1 MDVRIDS
8 ALTESDLRD
17 GPNRS
22 DIAKTL
28 GNNLRRL
35 RTRRGLSLERLSR
48 LSGVSRA
55 MLGQIELGRSVPT
68 ILLLDKVAKALE
80 APLTAFVGGAGR
92 PAAQV
97 LRREQIRLTVSP
109 DGGLR
114 ARNLDPPDLPASVH
128 FEELRLRPGAEDRR
142 PPAPPETMR
151 RVALVSGEVEVDAGG
166 ETFRLREGDA
176 AVFDIER
183 GWAARN
189 VGRVEAL
196 LYAVTTEGGSSGG
209 RSS

>member
-8 ALTESDLRD
+8 GFAEAELND

-22 DIAKTL
+22 DIARTL
-28 GNNLRRL
+28 GANLRRL

-92 PAAQV
+92 PAVHV
-97 LRREQIRLTVSP
+97 LRREQIRLSVSP

-114 ARNLDPPDLPASVH
+114 ARSLDPPEIPATVH

-142 PPAPPETMR
+142 VGAPPETMR
-151 RVALVSGEVEVDAGG
+151 RLVLVSGEVEISAVG

-176 AVFDIER
+176 AVFDVER
-183 GWAARN
+183 GWTVHN

-196 LYAVTTEGGSSGG
+196 LYAVTTEGGSGS
-209 RSS
+209 RSAS

>member
-8 ALTESDLRD
+8 ALTEADLQD
-17 GPNRS
+17 GPNRT

-28 GNNLRRL
+28 GSNLRRL

-114 ARNLDPPDLPASVH
+114 ARSLDPPGRQASVH

-142 PPAPPETMR
+142 DGAPPETVR
-151 RVALVSGEVEVDAGG
+151 RLALVSGEVEVEAGG
-166 ETFRLREGDA
+166 DTFRLREGDA
-176 AVFDIER
+176 AVFDVER
-183 GWAARN
+183 GWTVRN
-189 VGRVEAL
+189 IGRVEAL
-196 LYAVTTEGGSSGG
+196 LYAVTTEGGTVGG
-209 RSS
+209 RPS

>member
-8 ALTESDLRD
+8 GLAEAELND

-22 DIAKTL
+22 DIARTL
-28 GNNLRRL
+28 GANLRRL

-92 PAAQV
+92 PAAHV
-97 LRREQIRLTVSP
+97 LRREQIRLSVSP

-114 ARNLDPPDLPASVH
+114 ARNLDPPDIPACVH

-142 PPAPPETMR
+142 TGAPPETVR
-151 RVALVSGEVEVDAGG
+151 RLALVSGEVEVSAAG

-176 AVFDIER
+176 AVFDVER
-183 GWAARN
+183 GWAVRN
-189 VGRVEAL
+189 IGRVEAL
-196 LYAVTTEGGSSGG
+196 LYAVTTEGGSGG
-209 RSS
+209 RTAP

>member
-1 MDVRIDS
+1 MDAQIDS
-8 ALTESDLRD
+8 ESPEAELSD
-17 GPNRS
+17 GPDRS
-22 DIAKTL
+22 DIARTL
-28 GNNLRRL
+28 GANLRRL
-35 RTRRGLSLERLSR
+35 RTRRGLSLERLAR

-92 PAAQV
+92 PAVYV
-97 LRREQIRLTVSP
+97 LRREQTRLSVSP

-114 ARNLDPPDLPASVH
+114 ARNLDPPDIPATVH

-142 PPAPPETMR
+142 VGAPPETMR
-151 RVALVSGEVEVDAGG
+151 RLALVSGDVEVSVAS

-176 AVFDIER
+176 AVFDAER
-183 GWAARN
+183 GWVVRN
-189 VGRVEAL
+189 IGRMEAL
-196 LYAVTTEGGSSGG
+196 LYAVTTDGGPGSKNTS
-209 RSS
+209 